1 MMISINDYDHKS
13 HKNFRMI
20 IGLFIKVIDWIT
32 ITVLVLRIIDDEELL
47 INTQQP
53 ISITI
58 TDYDNPIVGT
68 GWTKGKEFKLSGQE
82 FYV

>member
-13 HKNFRMI
+13 FKNFRMI

-53 ISITI
+53 IF
-58 TDYDNPIVGT
+58 DYDY
-68 GWTKGKEFKLSGQE
+68 WLR
-82 FYV
+82 